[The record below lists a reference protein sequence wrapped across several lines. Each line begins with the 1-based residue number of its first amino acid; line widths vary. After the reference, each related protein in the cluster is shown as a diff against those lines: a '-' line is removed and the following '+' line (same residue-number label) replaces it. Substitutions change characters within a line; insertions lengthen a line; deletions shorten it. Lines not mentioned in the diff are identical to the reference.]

1 MSRMGGQNGDLRS
14 LRDEVK
20 LLPNWLK
27 IGVQAGFG
35 PNFTV
40 EFESEI
46 PKKFG
51 LAYCMCTCA
60 KLQGS
65 HLGVVVTE
73 ESGGRGGPPKIQ
85 DLIPG
90 SWAQRSDVLCVGDVI
105 VGVNGVQAS
114 SVSRQS
120 LRQVRVTQ
128 LFLSFIGLHSC
139 PGQQGLTNSKHPK
152 IKCQI

>member
-1 MSRMGGQNGDLRS
+1 MEST
-14 LRDEVK
+14 
-20 LLPNWLK
+20 LLD
-27 IGVQAGFG
+27 FCET
-35 PNFTV
+35 TV
-40 EFESEI
+40 ELTFWDSD
-46 PKKFG
+46 
-51 LAYCMCTCA
+51 CTCA
-60 KLQGS
+60 KLKGS

-73 ESGGRGGPPKIQ
+73 EPGGRGGPPKIQ

-128 LFLSFIGLHSC
+128 LFLSFIGLRSC

>member
-1 MSRMGGQNGDLRS
+1 MESA
-14 LRDEVK
+14 
-20 LLPNWLK
+20 LLD
-27 IGVQAGFG
+27 FCET
-35 PNFTV
+35 TV
-40 EFESEI
+40 ELTFWDSD
-46 PKKFG
+46 
-51 LAYCMCTCA
+51 CTCA
-60 KLQGS
+60 KLKGS

-120 LRQVRVTQ
+120 LRQVRMTHVEGSFLFPCSSYGKGRDREGRILINARLPLHLPFQNRGKAEGKQGSFPSHINQ
-128 LFLSFIGLHSC
+128 L
-139 PGQQGLTNSKHPK
+139 
-152 IKCQI
+152 